1 MEREHK
7 KGGRH
12 FMFCAKDSVKGWH
25 RPDSKRGNTDK
36 LEIKGYGMVKARR
49 FLCPKAEKKGLIPMT
64 LAKS

>member
-1 MEREHK
+1 
-7 KGGRH
+7 
-12 FMFCAKDSVKGWH
+12 MFCAKDSVKGWH

-49 FLCPKAEKKGLIPMT
+49 FPCPKAEKKGLIPMT